1 MKRRHFFP
9 PILSFPRQG
18 GRDLT
23 YPTHATAEDGSRS
36 LVNEGFAT
44 LARGAGT
51 RGMVVCQRDGLR
63 KDTRSEENVTNRRPD
78 MEPPLPAPHTD
89 IATPGAPGHEAA
101 QQRGAQRSWR
111 PLRGLLRLRT
121 FAALR
126 HREFRLLWAGQAAT
140 AMAMWMDQVVR
151 GWLMYELTNS
161 PVQLGLVHGI
171 QAIPILVLSP
181 VAGSVADRYPRKL
194 QVVVAQVLA
203 GLMYAMLALLIMTGH
218 IQPWHVYATA
228 FLMAMVQT
236 FHQPARAAMVAD
248 AVPPCQL
255 TNAIGLTSIMFNVAR
270 STGPALAGFLIAT
283 LGTASCY
290 AAQVGFY
297 LLAVVWTLWLRP
309 DPSAATGGRGRVAH
323 RASFGQSIVEG
334 WTFSWH
340 NEAVRAGLL
349 IVMCASLC
357 IMPFT
362 TLLPVFAR
370 DLLGVGATGQGGLLT
385 AMGIGAVG
393 SAVLVASLGD
403 RLPRGL
409 LMLGGVTMYGLSV
422 VAFAASPSFRLSL
435 GLMTIVG
442 LAHVS
447 SYALVQTVI
456 QTYSPSAFRGRTMAI
471 FHMSSVVVTLGS
483 MLAGALAAL
492 VGARWAVA
500 SMGATGALIMITI
513 GVAQPRARL
522 IR

>member
-1 MKRRHFFP
+1 
-9 PILSFPRQG
+9 
-18 GRDLT
+18 
-23 YPTHATAEDGSRS
+23 
-36 LVNEGFAT
+36 
-44 LARGAGT
+44 
-51 RGMVVCQRDGLR
+51 MVVNQRDRLR
-63 KDTRSEENVTNRRPD
+63 KDTRSEEKVANRRRD
-78 MEPPLPAPHTD
+78 GEPPLPAPHTD
-89 IATPGAPGHEAA
+89 TAAPGTPGHEAV
-101 QQRGAQRSWR
+101 QRGSAQGSWK
-111 PLRGLLRLRT
+111 PLRGLLHLVT

-126 HREFRLLWAGQAAT
+126 HREFRLLWAGQVAT
-140 AMAMWMDQVVR
+140 AMARWMDQVVR
-151 GWLMYELTNS
+151 GWLLYELTNS
-161 PVQLGLVHGI
+161 PVQLGLVQGV

-181 VAGSVADRYPRKL
+181 LAGSVADRYPRKQ

-203 GLMYAMLALLIMTGH
+203 GMMYVVLALLIMTGR
-218 IQPWHVYATA
+218 IRPWHVYATA
-228 FLMAMVQT
+228 FGMAIVQT
-236 FHQPARAAMVAD
+236 FHQPAREAMVAE
-248 AVPPCQL
+248 AVPPRHL
-255 TNAIGLTSIMFNVAR
+255 TNAIGLNSLGFNVAR
-270 STGPALAGFLIAT
+270 STGPALAGVLIAT

-290 AAQVGFY
+290 VVQTGCY
-297 LLAVVWTLWLRP
+297 LLAVVWTLGLRP
-309 DPSAATGGRGRVAH
+309 TPSAATSGRTAPG
-323 RASFGQSIVEG
+323 ASFGQSIVEG
-334 WTFSWH
+334 WTFSWRT
-340 NEAVRAGLL
+340 EEVRVGLL
-349 IVMCASLC
+349 ITMCASLFM
-357 IMPFT
+357 MPFT

-447 SYALVQTVI
+447 SYALVQTVV

-471 FHMSSVVVTLGS
+471 FHMIEVVVILGS
-483 MLAGALAAL
+483 MLAGTLAAL

-500 SMGATGALIMITI
+500 SMGATGALIMVTI
-513 GVAQPRARL
+513 GVALPRARR

>member
-1 MKRRHFFP
+1 M
-9 PILSFPRQG
+9 Q
-18 GRDLT
+18 
-23 YPTHATAEDGSRS
+23 
-36 LVNEGFAT
+36 
-44 LARGAGT
+44 
-51 RGMVVCQRDGLR
+51 
-63 KDTRSEENVTNRRPD
+63 
-78 MEPPLPAPHTD
+78 
-89 IATPGAPGHEAA
+89 
-101 QQRGAQRSWR
+101 
-111 PLRGLLRLRT
+111 T

-126 HREFRLLWAGQAAT
+126 HREFRLLGAGQAAT
-140 AMAMWMDQVVR
+140 AMALWMDQVAR

-161 PVQLGLVHGI
+161 PVQLGLVQGI
-171 QAIPILVLSP
+171 RAIPILVLSP
-181 VAGSVADRYPRKL
+181 LAGSVADRYSRKQQIL
-194 QVVVAQVLA
+194 LAQGLA
-203 GLMYAMLALLIMTGH
+203 SLLYAVLALLIVTGR

-228 FLMAMVQT
+228 FAMAIVQA

-248 AVPPCQL
+248 AVPSRHL
-255 TNAIGLTSIMFNVAR
+255 TNAIGLNSIGFNVAR
-270 STGPALAGFLIAT
+270 SAGPALAGVLIAT

-290 AAQVGFY
+290 VAQTGCY
-297 LLAVVWTLWLRP
+297 LLAVIFTLGLRP
-309 DPSAATGGRGRVAH
+309 TPSAVLSGRAVPGS
-323 RASFGQSIVEG
+323 SFGQSIVEG
-334 WTFSWH
+334 WAFSWR

-349 IVMCASLC
+349 ITMCASLL

-362 TLLPVFAR
+362 TLLPLFAR

-435 GLMTIVG
+435 GLMTIIG

-456 QTYSPSAFRGRTMAI
+456 QTYSPSAFRGRTMAT
-471 FHMSSVVVTLGS
+471 FHMTEVVVTLGS
-483 MLAGALAAL
+483 MLTGTLAMF
-492 VGARWAVA
+492 VGARWAVGA
-500 SMGATGALIMITI
+500 MGAAGALLAIAI
-513 GVAQPRARL
+513 GAAQPHARR

>member
-1 MKRRHFFP
+1 
-9 PILSFPRQG
+9 LWQLG
-18 GRDLT
+18 
-23 YPTHATAEDGSRS
+23 
-36 LVNEGFAT
+36 
-44 LARGAGT
+44 
-51 RGMVVCQRDGLR
+51 
-63 KDTRSEENVTNRRPD
+63 
-78 MEPPLPAPHTD
+78 
-89 IATPGAPGHEAA
+89 
-101 QQRGAQRSWR
+101 
-111 PLRGLLRLRT
+111 T

-151 GWLMYELTNS
+151 GWLLYELTNS

-181 VAGSVADRYPRKL
+181 IAGSVADRYPRKL

-203 GLMYAMLALLIMTGH
+203 GVMYAVLALLIMTGR
-218 IQPWHVYATA
+218 IRPWHVYATA
-228 FLMAMVQT
+228 FVMAMVQT

-248 AVPPCQL
+248 AVPPRHL
-255 TNAIGLTSIMFNVAR
+255 TNAIGLTSVGFNVAR

-283 LGTASCY
+283 LGTASSY
-290 AAQVGFY
+290 AVQAGFY
-297 LLAVVWTLWLRP
+297 LVAVVWTLQLRP
-309 DPSAATGGRGRVAH
+309 SPSAPISARGHAAH
-323 RASFGQSIVEG
+323 GASFGRSIVEG
-334 WTFSWH
+334 WTFSWS

-349 IVMCASLC
+349 IMMCASLF
-357 IMPFT
+357 IVPFT

-385 AMGIGAVG
+385 AMGMGALC

-403 RLPRGL
+403 QLPRGL
-409 LMLGGVTMYGLSV
+409 LMLGGVTAYGLSV
-422 VAFAASPSFRLSL
+422 VAFAASPSFQLSL
-435 GLMTIVG
+435 GLMTLVG

-447 SYALVQTVI
+447 SHALVQTVI

-471 FHMSSVVVTLGS
+471 FHMSSVVLTLGS

-492 VGARWAVA
+492 VGARWAA
-500 SMGATGALIMITI
+500 GSMGATGALIM
-513 GVAQPRARL
+513 VAIAVALPRARL